1 MKTMTEWFS
10 LWMESITYVPI
21 AKLALF
27 TVNKGEWDTKEGT
40 SKFIKNAFYEG
51 NSQAE
56 VTSSWSMHDI
66 KSQ

>member
-1 MKTMTEWFS
+1 MNG
-10 LWMESITYVPI
+10 IHHVPI
-21 AKLALF
+21 AKSTLF

-56 VTSSWSMHDI
+56 VTSSWS
-66 KSQ
+66 SA